1 MVRSSRRLRPR
12 DSPIQASCQRTDD
25 HEPDS
30 PSYFGTRHVSFCN
43 LVPTYFQTLLTQR
56 SYTNPI
62 AWENLPHHWNLSLIY
77 TIWIFIELCF
87 VYFFYVETRGPTLEE
102 LAKIF
107 DGDSAEVAHL
117 DIHAIEKDLHGDDGA
132 GVDEKRIVQ
141 TEEKAV

>member
-1 MVRSSRRLRPR
+1 MYHSL
-12 DSPIQASCQRTDD
+12 D
-25 HEPDS
+25 
-30 PSYFGTRHVSFCN
+30 
-43 LVPTYFQTLLTQR
+43 QTNHP

-107 DGDSAEVAHL
+107 DGDDAQVAHVDL
-117 DIHAIEKDLHGDDGA
+117 QQVEKEIQIT
-132 GVDEKRIVQ
+132 EKESPEHR
-141 TEEKAV
+141 ERA